1 MEPQAQCTGTE
12 ERGPPDTEFVMTTVT
27 RTTPTLPLSKVNKAG
42 LVLALLLGLADM
54 ASPFQPTPDG
64 EVGPPFAILLLGGVL
79 GLITVVAV
87 VVGWRTG
94 RRGAIRIAAGARI
107 ISVIT
112 ALPAFFV
119 DVPAF
124 LKVLVGIV
132 VLLTVAT
139 VTMML
144 TPTRQP
150 VPVTD

>member
-1 MEPQAQCTGTE
+1 
-12 ERGPPDTEFVMTTVT
+12 MTTAVQT
-27 RTTPTLPLSKVNKAG
+27 APAPPLSKVNKAG
-42 LVLALLLGLADM
+42 LVLAFLLGLADM
-54 ASPFQPTPDG
+54 SAPFQPTPDG

-87 VVGWRTG
+87 VIAWRTS
-94 RRGAIRIAAGARI
+94 RRGPIRIAAGARI

-119 DVPAF
+119 DVPASV
-124 LKVLVGIV
+124 KVLVGIF

-144 TPTRQP
+144 APARRP
-150 VPVTD
+150 APVTD